1 MKYTKEKNRI
11 IIDFE
16 DESSGTE
23 RIIKM
28 LKEREELYR
37 CAAERQRAGGW
48 IGSAA
53 IDEVRADEI
62 HKILMRIDQIL
73 K

>member
-16 DESSGTE
+16 DESSVTE

-37 CAAERQRAGGW
+37 CAAERQRDGGW

-53 IDEVRADEI
+53 IDEIRAEEI
-62 HKILMRIDQIL
+62 HKMLITIDRML